1 MSAAV
6 VVLES
11 LNQFVVNAS
20 SARDLVNDAAITN
33 IKDQGAAIEYS
44 INGAYFGLQGL
55 ELCGRAG
62 KLVNKSP
69 LDENVATR
77 VLFAFGDYV
86 QVYVGLM
93 IALVDKHDVLVSSGS
108 PLAPDGAIIAKEIAD
123 LQYELTN
130 YQGWLNVLLPAHL
143 TELANLMKQ
152 VNDAFAKAAAKY
164 TK

>member
-33 IKDQGAAIEYS
+33 IKGQGAAIEYS
-44 INGAYFGLQGL
+44 INGAYLGLQGWNY
-55 ELCGRAG
+55 A
-62 KLVNKSP
+62 VAQNKSP

-130 YQGWLNVLLPAHL
+130 YQGWLSVLLPAHL